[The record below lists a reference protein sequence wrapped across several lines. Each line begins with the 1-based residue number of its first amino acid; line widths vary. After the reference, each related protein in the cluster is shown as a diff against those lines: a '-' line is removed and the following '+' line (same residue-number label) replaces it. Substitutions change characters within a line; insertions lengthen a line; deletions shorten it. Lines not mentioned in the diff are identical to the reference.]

1 MKKYYFVLVFMYFC
15 ILNTQSQ
22 SLIDDARAKK
32 LIEQA
37 GEALQTKSFELSK
50 DYYEQ
55 ADSLSPAAFTYAD
68 YNNMAGVYYNLR
80 DFNKA
85 VIVCKKSLS
94 IDTTY
99 VEAYFN
105 LGIVYT
111 ALDSTKAAIAA
122 YKKITEINPLKKE
135 AYFNM
140 GIAHSKL
147 KEYESAISCYEKI
160 IKIDK
165 NDTKAYVNMGIAY
178 AELGYPQKL
187 VECFQQAA
195 ALGDKE
201 AQEFLSKTGKTW

>member
-1 MKKYYFVLVFMYFC
+1 MKRIYLSLLLSLCSFLF
-15 ILNTQSQ
+15 INAQ

-37 GEALQTKSFELSK
+37 GEALKTKSFELSK

-55 ADSLSPAAFTYAD
+55 ADSLSPAVFTAAD

-99 VEAYFN
+99 IEAYFN

-122 YKKITEINPLKKE
+122 YKKITEMNPLKKE

-140 GIAHSKL
+140 GIAYGRL
-147 KEYESAISCYEKI
+147 KEYESAISCYKKNIE
-160 IKIDK
+160 IDK

-178 AELGYPQKL
+178 AELGYPEKL
-187 VECFQQAA
+187 LECFQQAA
-195 ALGDKE
+195 ELGDKE